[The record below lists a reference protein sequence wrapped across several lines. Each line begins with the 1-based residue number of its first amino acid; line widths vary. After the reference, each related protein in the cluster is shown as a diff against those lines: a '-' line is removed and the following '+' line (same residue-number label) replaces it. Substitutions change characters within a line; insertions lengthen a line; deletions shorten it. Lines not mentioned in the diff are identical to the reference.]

1 VQRPAVLLRDRCV
14 DIPVTPA
21 AFDQWLD
28 DTLTCDVRAVPTF
41 ARGPAQVLAAARAAL
56 TTP

>member
-1 VQRPAVLLRDRCV
+1 VQRLAALLRDRCV

-28 DTLTCDVRAVPTF
+28 DTLTCDARVVPTF
-41 ARGPAQVLAAARAAL
+41 ARGLAQVRSAVRAAL